1 MAEDQVK
8 ENQPVD
14 NQPETEEEP
23 LTADKVVEETIA
35 EEESKIVDEPTV
47 AEEAPTVFEEET
59 AVVDESPVVV
69 EPTVAE
75 EATAVVEESSVEEE
89 TFTEES
95 DVAEEA
101 VEAESDDFV
110 EADMDFS
117 IEEQSADEEEDEVK
131 ESQPVEE
138 LLLPRDTLLSAGIH
152 IGTRMKTLDMAP
164 FIYRVR
170 PDGLFVLD
178 VKKADDRIRTA
189 AKFLSRYE
197 NAKVAVAA
205 TRLYAH
211 EPVKKFCEVT
221 GATPIIGRF
230 IPGQLSNPQ
239 YSHRIDPEIIVVSDP
254 RADAQAVKE
263 ASKVGIPIV
272 ALCSTDNEF
281 SGVDLVI
288 PTNNKGRRALAVIFW
303 LLARQILRER
313 GEIGMDQDPQVTI
326 EDFEAKVTRSEEE
339 DT

>member
-1 MAEDQVK
+1 MAEDELK
-8 ENQPVD
+8 ENFETNVET
-14 NQPETEEEP
+14 NQETT
-23 LTADKVVEETIA
+23 TA
-35 EEESKIVDEPTV
+35 
-47 AEEAPTVFEEET
+47 
-59 AVVDESPVVV
+59 
-69 EPTVAE
+69 
-75 EATAVVEESSVEEE
+75 
-89 TFTEES
+89 
-95 DVAEEA
+95 
-101 VEAESDDFV
+101 
-110 EADMDFS
+110 
-117 IEEQSADEEEDEVK
+117 
-131 ESQPVEE
+131 EE

-152 IGTRMKTLDMAP
+152 IGTRMKTRDMEP

-178 VKKADDRIRTA
+178 VQRTDERIRVA
-189 AKFLSRYE
+189 AKFLARFE

-205 TRLYAH
+205 SRLYAH

-230 IPGQLSNPQ
+230 IPGLLSNPL
-239 YSHRIDPEIIVVSDP
+239 YVNRIDPEVIVVSDP

-281 SGVDLVI
+281 AGVDLVI

-313 GEIGMDQDPQVTI
+313 GELAIDKDPPVAI
-326 EDFEAKVTRSEEE
+326 EDFEAKLSRDEE